1 MRVVRA
7 DDNDYFTATDDGPRS
22 EVPSAVFKKLSVRGG
37 ADKSLA
43 RPISRCRRTVS
54 IVSLERR
61 VCSCAELQVIS
72 CYRG

>member
-54 IVSLERR
+54 IVSVERGAS
-61 VCSCAELQVIS
+61 SCAVIASFS
-72 CYRG
+72 CFRG